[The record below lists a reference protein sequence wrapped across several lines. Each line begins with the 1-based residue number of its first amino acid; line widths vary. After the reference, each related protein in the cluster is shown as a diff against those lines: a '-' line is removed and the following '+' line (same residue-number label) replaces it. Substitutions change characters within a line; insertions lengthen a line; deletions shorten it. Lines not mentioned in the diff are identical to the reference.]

1 MLPLCLMLSSIVMLP
16 LCLMFLTFFLSLGGS
31 FSALM
36 MRAAAEGT
44 TVQVACLFCTFSCTV
59 TFRPF
64 QSPVALA
71 MSSPTFLGDRPRGPT
86 FGAREEAAPTSPPTA
101 LRKIYLISLGS
112 NLGPIF
118 QVWKKVVEIEDEMQ
132 ERIRYLNQ
140 RVRVVDEGNVIS
152 PYHKVAH
159 KHVLS

>member
-1 MLPLCLMLSSIVMLP
+1 
-16 LCLMFLTFFLSLGGS
+16 MFLTFFLSLGGS

-44 TVQVACLFCTFSCTV
+44 TVQVACLFCTFNCTV

-71 MSSPTFLGDRPRGPT
+71 MSSPTFLGERPRGPT
-86 FGAREEAAPTSPPTA
+86 
-101 LRKIYLISLGS
+101 
-112 NLGPIF
+112 LGPIF
-118 QVWKKVVEIEDEMQ
+118 QVWKKVEEIEMQ

-152 PYHKVAH
+152 PYHRVAH
-159 KHVLS
+159 KHVLSRPMLNTEAPC